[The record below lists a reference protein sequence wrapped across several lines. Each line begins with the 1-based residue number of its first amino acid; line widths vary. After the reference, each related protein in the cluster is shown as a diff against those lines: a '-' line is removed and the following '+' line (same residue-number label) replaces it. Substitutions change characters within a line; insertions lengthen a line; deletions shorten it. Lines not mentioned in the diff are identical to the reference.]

1 LARNHQELID
11 MTIRTTSHHRRVLN
25 RQGGFTLVELL
36 IVVFIISV
44 LSMIAYSS
52 YQDSLVRTRRNA
64 ALGCLL
70 ENSQFME
77 RFYTTNLRYDQTLA
91 GAAVPA
97 PTCASGRDVT
107 DFYTVSFVG
116 VPTQTTF
123 ALQAVPT
130 AVQADKDT
138 KCATLGINQTG
149 TKTKSG
155 TGTLDECW

>member
-1 LARNHQELID
+1 
-11 MTIRTTSHHRRVLN
+11 MTTRTRLRSRSTRSQR
-25 RQGGFTLVELL
+25 GFTLVELL
-36 IVVFIISV
+36 VVVFIISI
-44 LSMIAYSS
+44 LSVIAYSS

-77 RFYTTNLRYDQTLA
+77 RFYTTNLRYDQDLA
-91 GAAVPA
+91 GNAAPA
-97 PTCASGRDVT
+97 PICTSGADVT
-107 DFYTVSFVG
+107 NFYTISFVG
-116 VPTQTTF
+116 GAPGQTTF
-123 ALQAVPT
+123 SLQAVPT
-130 AVQADKDT
+130 AVQASKDT

>member
-1 LARNHQELID
+1 
-11 MTIRTTSHHRRVLN
+11 MTIRTGFRSRSARSQ
-25 RQGGFTLVELL
+25 RGFTLVELL
-36 IVVFIISV
+36 VVVFIISI
-44 LSMIAYSS
+44 LSVIAYSS

-77 RFYTTNLRYDQTLA
+77 RFYTTNLRYDQDLA
-91 GAAVPA
+91 GNAAPA
-97 PTCASGRDVT
+97 PICTAGADVT
-107 DFYTVSFVG
+107 NFYTVSFVG
-116 VPTQTTF
+116 GAPAQTTF
-123 ALQAVPT
+123 SLQAAPT
-130 AVQADKDT
+130 AVQASKDT

>member
-1 LARNHQELID
+1 MTTRTRFRSRTARSQ
-11 MTIRTTSHHRRVLN
+11 R
-25 RQGGFTLVELL
+25 GFTLVELL
-36 IVVFIISV
+36 VVVFIISI
-44 LSMIAYSS
+44 LSVIAYSS

-77 RFYTTNLRYDQTLA
+77 RFYTTNLRYDVSLN
-91 GAAVPA
+91 GVAAPA
-97 PTCASGRDVT
+97 PICTSGRDVT
-107 DFYTVSFVG
+107 DFYTISFAG
-116 VPTQTTF
+116 GAPTQTTF
-123 ALQAVPT
+123 SLQAVPR
-130 AVQADKDT
+130 AVQASKDT